1 MKRAAPT
8 WESSAKKEADQLYL
22 YNSFTRQK
30 VWLKFILFK
39 NSASKSFSSAQN

>member
-30 VWLKFILFK
+30 VWLKFLFK
-39 NSASKSFSSAQN
+39 NSASKSLSSAQN